1 MDGGRSAGKRK
12 HLGFCLE
19 KDPGFAYIHYFCLF
33 FGVNFECGRVCSKVE
48 SECLYFFLIKSLS
61 RK

>member
-48 SECLYFFLIKSLS
+48 SECLYFF
-61 RK
+61 